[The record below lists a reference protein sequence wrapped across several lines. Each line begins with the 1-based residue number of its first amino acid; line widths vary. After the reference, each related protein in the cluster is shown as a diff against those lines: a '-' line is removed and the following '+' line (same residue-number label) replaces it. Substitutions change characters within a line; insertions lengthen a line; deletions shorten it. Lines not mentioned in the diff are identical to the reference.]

1 MTVFLRCS
9 FVKWEVGP
17 SYSHTCGEFCTLGQ
31 KKISSDLLLASALQ
45 ILSPE
50 VTNSFFASNIL
61 ILQCWANLTYFSV
74 YKPAFFNLHIL
85 FNFWSRMIIKSI
97 SMFFKV
103 RILIQVI
110 FVLITVLSRVITV
123 FYLKS
128 HSGPK
133 PTELWIGK
141 KENVEK
147 LCLRSLQL
155 TLVLFPGFFMEVYV
169 VGKAFT
175 W

>member
-1 MTVFLRCS
+1 MRSWPFLFPHLWGILYFRT
-9 FVKWEVGP
+9 E
-17 SYSHTCGEFCTLGQ
+17 
-31 KKISSDLLLASALQ
+31 KKFHLIYYWLLLCKYFHLKWPIA
-45 ILSPE
+45 
-50 VTNSFFASNIL
+50 FFASNIL

-123 FYLKS
+123 FYLKF